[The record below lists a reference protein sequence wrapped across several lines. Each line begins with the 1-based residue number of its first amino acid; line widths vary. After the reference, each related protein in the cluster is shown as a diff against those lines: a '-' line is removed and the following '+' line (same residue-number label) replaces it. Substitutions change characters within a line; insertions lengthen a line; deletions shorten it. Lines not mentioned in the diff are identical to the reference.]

1 MARVTALRT
10 GEADLITDVR
20 PVQVSAVSGGG
31 AEIVRS
37 NGLGILILILNS
49 SKGPLADRRV
59 RQAMN
64 YAIDK
69 EKIVKGLFGGA
80 AKPLDGPYNA
90 FQEGVDPAA
99 PMPYPYNPDK
109 AKQLLAEAGH
119 PNGFK
124 ITIETP
130 SGRYLNDKQVAEAA
144 AGDLAKV
151 GIEMS
156 VNPFEW
162 GAMIKVLQEKQGDL
176 LLLAQNS
183 QDTYALTSV
192 CFHSKIKGIPWL
204 GYNSPEADALIEK
217 GGQVITE
224 DAPWV
229 FLHASEDLYGVGPKV
244 QGWKAMGDQ
253 VVYIYGT
260 SVKA

>member
-1 MARVTALRT
+1 
-10 GEADLITDVR
+10 
-20 PVQVSAVSGGG
+20 
-31 AEIVRS
+31 
-37 NGLGILILILNS
+37 
-49 SKGPLADRRV
+49 
-59 RQAMN
+59 MN

-80 AKPLDGPYNA
+80 AKPLNGPYNA

-156 VNPFEW
+156 VNPLEW

-217 GGQVITE
+217 GGQEMDDKARVETFKKLGQVITE

-260 SVKA
+260 SVKS